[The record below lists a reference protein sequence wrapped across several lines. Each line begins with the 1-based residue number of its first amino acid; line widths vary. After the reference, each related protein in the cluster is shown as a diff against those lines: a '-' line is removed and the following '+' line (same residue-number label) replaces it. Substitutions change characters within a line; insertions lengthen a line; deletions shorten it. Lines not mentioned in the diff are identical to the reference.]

1 MTDRSSRRRSTA
13 QKLLLS
19 LAALGGAAGMA
30 GLGTFATFTSSTSAS
45 ESVSSGTV
53 TVALGA
59 AGTPSNRLT
68 VSAAGIAP
76 GDTIQRSVDL
86 VNQGSL
92 DLASVVLTTTAAPS
106 SLLDTDVADGLQLT
120 VDRCSVPWTE
130 SGTAPAFT
138 YSCSGVS
145 STVVASRPVIG
156 AALPMSNLSSTT
168 AGATDYLR
176 VTLALPSSAGNTFQ
190 SQSTTIAYTF
200 TGTQRAGTS
209 Q

>member
-76 GDTIQRSVDL
+76 GDTIQRNVDL

-106 SLLDTDVADGLQLT
+106 SLLDTDVVDGLQLT
-120 VDRCSVPWTE
+120 IDRCSVPWTE

-138 YSCSGVS
+138 YSCSGAT
-145 STVVASRPVIG
+145 STVVASQPVIG
-156 AALPMSNLSSTT
+156 AGVPMSNLSSTT
-168 AGATDYLR
+168 AGATDHLR
-176 VTLALPSSAGNTFQ
+176 VTLALPSSAGNVFQ
-190 SQSTTIAYTF
+190 NQSSTIAYTF

-209 Q
+209 E

>member
-1 MTDRSSRRRSTA
+1 MKDRTSRRRSTA
-13 QKLLLS
+13 QKVLLS

-45 ESVSSGTV
+45 KSVSSGTV

-92 DLASVVLTTTAAPS
+92 DLASVALTTSAAPS

-138 YSCSGVS
+138 YSCSGAS

-156 AALPMSNLSSTT
+156 AALAMSNLSSTT
-168 AGATDYLR
+168 AGATDHLR
-176 VTLALPSSAGNTFQ
+176 VTLALPSSAGNVFQ
-190 SQSTTIAYTF
+190 SQSSTIAYTF